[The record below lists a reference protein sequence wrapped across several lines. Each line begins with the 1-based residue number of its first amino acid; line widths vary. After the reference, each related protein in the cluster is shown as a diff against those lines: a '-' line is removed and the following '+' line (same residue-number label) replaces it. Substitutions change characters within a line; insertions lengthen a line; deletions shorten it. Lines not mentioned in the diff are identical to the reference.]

1 MPKPLNVKRIAVTNN
16 DKRLSKDGIRIEC
29 LRCGK
34 SAKLDD
40 CKRTA
45 AGHLKYFRRVHNCNP
60 PKANEKPK
68 KANEYFE
75 PTEKLQNILASDDGP
90 EQSCLFQTSGSLLEN
105 IT

>member
-1 MPKPLNVKRIAVTNN
+1 MP
-16 DKRLSKDGIRIEC
+16 S

-34 SAKLDD
+34 SPKLDD

-45 AGHLKYFRRVHNCNP
+45 AGPLKYFRRGHDCNP
-60 PKANEKPK
+60 PKANEQPK
-68 KANEYFE
+68 EINEYFE
-75 PTEKLQNILASDDGP
+75 PTKKRQKILASDDGP